1 MYAIWN
7 YKEPI
12 IVNYTVEHYKQNLDG
27 TYSQNPDEI
36 ETLSVQEGTTVAA
49 APKSYEGYTAVQSQR
64 EVIAANEQTV
74 LRCYYER
81 NTYKVIVNK
90 VKGIASVSGEG
101 EYKYG
106 EDVNLECELIGE
118 DKLKNLVGGDI
129 KSCDPNAIQVVFI
142 KILRAYD
149 KPIEDVNAE
158 KEQPML
164 DQLGQI
170 SEYAD
175 KMSKMPEVV
184 DKVSGAK

>member
-1 MYAIWN
+1 MN
-7 YKEPI
+7 YILEFNNEEVKLP
-12 IVNYTVEHYKQNLDG
+12 
-27 TYSQNPDEI
+27 TYSFDILEKMEKADKVFMSENK
-36 ETLSVQEGTTVAA
+36 T
-49 APKSYEGYTAVQSQR
+49 QR
-64 EVIAANEQTV
+64 EKLEY
-74 LRCYYER
+74 L
-81 NTYKVIVNK
+81 YK
-90 VKGIASVSGEG
+90 
-101 EYKYG
+101 
-106 EDVNLECELIGE
+106 LECELRGE
-118 DKLKNLVGGDI
+118 DKLKDLVGGDI

>member
-1 MYAIWN
+1 MN
-7 YKEPI
+7 YFIEFDNQEISLPQYNWDIEDKL
-12 IVNYTVEHYKQNLDG
+12 VEADKINM
-27 TYSQNPDEI
+27 SE
-36 ETLSVQEGTTVAA
+36 
-49 APKSYEGYTAVQSQR
+49 
-64 EVIAANEQTV
+64 
-74 LRCYYER
+74 
-81 NTYKVIVNK
+81 NK
-90 VKGIASVSGEG
+90 TSRQKGEHL
-101 EYKYG
+101 Y
-106 EDVNLECELIGE
+106 NLECELIGE
-118 DKLKNLVGGDI
+118 DKAKEIAGGDL